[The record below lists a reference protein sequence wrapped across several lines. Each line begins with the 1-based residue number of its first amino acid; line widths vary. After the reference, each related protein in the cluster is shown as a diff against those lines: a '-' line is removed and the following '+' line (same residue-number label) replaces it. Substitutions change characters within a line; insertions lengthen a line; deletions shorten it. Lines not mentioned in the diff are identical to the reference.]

1 MHLGVK
7 KLDKQMFFVCFF
19 FRIIQT
25 LQQFYVEFNCANIE
39 QSAWYCFHSTKK
51 TNDVDFPI
59 KKLLFCKAMWHVYTF

>member
-7 KLDKQMFFVCFF
+7 KLDKQIYLVRFF

-39 QSAWYCFHSTKK
+39 QSA
-51 TNDVDFPI
+51 
-59 KKLLFCKAMWHVYTF
+59 